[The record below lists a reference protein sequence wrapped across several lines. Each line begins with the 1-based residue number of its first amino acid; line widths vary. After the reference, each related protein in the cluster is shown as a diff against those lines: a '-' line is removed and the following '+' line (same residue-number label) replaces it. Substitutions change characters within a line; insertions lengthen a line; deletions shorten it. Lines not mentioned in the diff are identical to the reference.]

1 MMIKCV
7 RNSEQFFFRR
17 KAIVCHFLNPKCSIF
32 SYYYY
37 SFAFVNAKLLADWLF
52 IYSGGSTNNNEL
64 FILFLIR
71 KDGFFFLVA
80 VTHPNTDRDRRN
92 CTLIIE
98 RVPLD
103 PHGRRAL
110 ALS

>member
-1 MMIKCV
+1 M
-7 RNSEQFFFRR
+7 
-17 KAIVCHFLNPKCSIF
+17 
-32 SYYYY
+32 
-37 SFAFVNAKLLADWLF
+37 NAKLLADWLF

-64 FILFLIR
+64 FILLFLIR
-71 KDGFFFLVA
+71 KDECFFLVA

-103 PHGRRAL
+103 PHGQRAL